1 MFGGAWPGA
10 YCGASVRVNKE
21 WLEDGVSCEGGRQL
35 KGTSSHSLNHLTSL
49 YPEFLI
55 FLPHLPS
62 AEIRDVDRSPCLF
75 FNIKKLH
82 LFILSMCLE
91 VRGLGSSL
99 LPHGSLGL
107 NSGRQACQQLLL
119 PNELS
124 WGKACLSYMVLGIK
138 SRTLCTLNKHRT
150 NWTTSPGLQ

>member
-1 MFGGAWPGA
+1 M
-10 YCGASVRVNKE
+10 
-21 WLEDGVSCEGGRQL
+21 SCEGGRQL

-99 LPHGSLGL
+99 PPRGSLGL
-107 NSGRQACQQLLL
+107 NSGRQACQQLPL

-124 WGKACLSYMVLGIK
+124 CGKACLSYMVLGIK

-150 NWTTSPGLQ
+150 NRTTSPGLQ